1 MVLVVSVMAVVDHP
15 RMLRR
20 YRQQTMVLDSAITD
34 EVALVGH
41 LERLLGARVHTVLTQ
56 RVDLVNDTMIV
67 DVRYELAGPAR
78 CGEETECTDRADRP
92 GGPAV
97 GEILRG
103 DR

>member
-1 MVLVVSVMAVVDHP
+1 MVLVVVVMAVVDHP

-56 RVDLVNDTMIV
+56 RVDLVNDTTVV
-67 DVRYELAGPAR
+67 DVRYELS
-78 CGEETECTDRADRP
+78 DRAPSVPGSGWTGRDEPDRRHATTP
-92 GGPAV
+92 C
-97 GEILRG
+97 
-103 DR
+103 